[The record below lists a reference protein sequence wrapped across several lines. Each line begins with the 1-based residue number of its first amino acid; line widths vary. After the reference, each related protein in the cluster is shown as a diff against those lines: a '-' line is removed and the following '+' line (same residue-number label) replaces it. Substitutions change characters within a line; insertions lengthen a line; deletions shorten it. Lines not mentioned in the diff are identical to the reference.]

1 MLQFLVTAYD
11 GTDADAPARRNATK
25 DAHLALGKQMMSAGH
40 ILFSTAIIDDEE
52 QTVGSVRVMQF
63 ESRAELD
70 DWLEHEPYV
79 VNKVWASID
88 VRRCRMGPMFEWMT
102 LEPGS
107 ERLDKS

>member
-11 GTDADAPARRNATK
+11 GTDDDAPKRRNATK
-25 DAHLALGKQMMSAGH
+25 DEHLALGKQMMSTGH
-40 ILFSTAIIDDEE
+40 ILFSTAIIDDED
-52 QTVGSVRVMQF
+52 QAIGSCRVMQF

-70 DWLEHEPYV
+70 DWLEREPYV
-79 VNKVWASID
+79 VNKVWDNID

-107 ERLDKS
+107 ERLDRS

>member
-11 GTDADAPARRNATK
+11 GTDADAPSRRNATK

-40 ILFSTAIIDDEE
+40 ILFSTAIIDDDE
-52 QTVGSVRVMQF
+52 QTIGSARVMQF
-63 ESRAELD
+63 ESQAELD
-70 DWLEHEPYV
+70 DWLEHEPYMI
-79 VNKVWASID
+79 NKVWETVD

-107 ERLDKS
+107 DRLEQE